1 MSRYWVSLT
10 AVLVLDQWSKWMVAS
25 RMDLFDSFPII
36 PGILWF
42 SYVHNRGAAFSM
54 LEGGTIFFII
64 SAVLIIVGITVYNI
78 LTRLNPM
85 ARIVTGLIVG
95 GAAGNFIDRCR
106 FGYVLDFIDI
116 HIWPVFNIAD
126 MALTCGGILFF
137 IYFLQQERANVKH
150 E

>member
-1 MSRYWVSLT
+1 MSRYWVSLA

-25 RMDLFDSFPII
+25 HMDLFDSIPII
-36 PGILWF
+36 PGMLWF
-42 SYVHNRGAAFSM
+42 TYVHNRGAAFSM
-54 LEGGTIFFII
+54 LEGGTLFFII
-64 SAVLIIVGITVYNI
+64 SAVLIIVGITVYNV
-78 LTRLNPM
+78 LTRLDPM

-95 GAAGNFIDRCR
+95 GAAGNFIDRWR
-106 FGYVLDFIDI
+106 FGYVMDFIDI
-116 HIWPVFNIAD
+116 HIWPVFNVAD